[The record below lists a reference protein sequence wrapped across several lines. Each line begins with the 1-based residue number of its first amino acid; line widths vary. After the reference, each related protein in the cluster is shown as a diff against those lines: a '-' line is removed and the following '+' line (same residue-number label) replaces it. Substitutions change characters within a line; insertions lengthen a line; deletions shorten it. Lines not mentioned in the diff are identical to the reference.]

1 MKKKRKISPLSRGA
15 NVQICI
21 RSIKSF
27 VYNENPIPFFCSFF
41 FHREQCYKWLASFF
55 RTQNKISAVDS
66 DGLSNISNDLEYLI
80 KVSNY
85 FKYCSKLRIPK
96 KS

>member
-1 MKKKRKISPLSRGA
+1 MFKYVFAVLNHLYITKTLSHSS
-15 NVQICI
+15 V
-21 RSIKSF
+21 
-27 VYNENPIPFFCSFF
+27 VFF

-55 RTQNKISAVDS
+55 RTQNKIFVVDS

-96 KS
+96 KILRILKD